1 MRDTSTSN
9 KFYCCQAANTPKVQS
24 YKPNGHSALI
34 VIAIAIS
41 NFDIVLETVMLTLNS
56 SADGGADYLG
66 DVEGANANNMT
77 DLCPDSGTSV

>member
-24 YKPNGHSALI
+24 YKPNGHSAF
-34 VIAIAIS
+34 IAIAIS

-66 DVEGANANNMT
+66 DVEGTDASNMT